1 MGLSLS
7 PKYYS
12 LCLVSLSLALPF
24 LFLRPYLC
32 LPLPPARRQPPSG
45 SRLRLPPAW
54 GLPSPLPTIPL
65 P

>member
-1 MGLSLS
+1 MGLFLS

-12 LCLVSLSLALPF
+12 LCLVPLSLALPF

-32 LPLPPARRQPPSG
+32 LPLPPAPFG